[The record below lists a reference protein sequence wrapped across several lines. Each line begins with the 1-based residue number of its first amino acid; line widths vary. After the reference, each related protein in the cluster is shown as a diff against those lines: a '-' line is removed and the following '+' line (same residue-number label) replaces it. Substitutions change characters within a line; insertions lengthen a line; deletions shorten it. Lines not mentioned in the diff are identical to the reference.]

1 MLTEYVMK
9 TEELLELS
17 RGTIRFSIEIE
28 PIRYTDM
35 SGSGTMTSISA
46 TLFLKYVALSLAED
60 PQRLIALKIRLGE
73 FNRYAEDYPEK
84 LEKIR
89 KIAPDEITKYLDED
103 GFVIGSVGT
112 PGHSKRLIVE
122 GGFE

>member
-17 RGTIRFSIEIE
+17 RGTIRFSIETE
-28 PIRYTDM
+28 PIRFTDM

-60 PQRLIALKIRLGE
+60 PQRLIALKIKLGE
-73 FNRYAEDYPEK
+73 YNRYAEDYREK
-84 LEKIR
+84 LEVIR

-103 GFVIGSVGT
+103 GFIIGSKGT
-112 PGHSKRLIVE
+112 PGHGRRAIME
-122 GGFE
+122 GAFE